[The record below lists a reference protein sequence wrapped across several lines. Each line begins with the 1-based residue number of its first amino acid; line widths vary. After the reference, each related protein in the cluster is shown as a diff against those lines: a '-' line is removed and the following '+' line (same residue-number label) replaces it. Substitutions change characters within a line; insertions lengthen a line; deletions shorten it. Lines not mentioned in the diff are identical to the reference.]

1 MQNKASELSSALPNL
16 SELDSAFEKVER
28 AKQEWEATADS
39 LPELVCVVDDQGRM
53 VRANRTIEAWQLG
66 DVKAIQGFSLHTLLH
81 PGCLGLYCEL
91 DRYLRRALA
100 SVQVGRAEQLETYDT
115 FLHRHLLVR
124 VQPVVTQ
131 RTHLPITAV
140 IVIED
145 ITERR
150 QNEEALRRSLTRLQ
164 ALNDLHRAILAAR
177 SPEEIAQAALARLR
191 SLMLFRQAR
200 VTLNGLAADDLV
212 VLAADANGTT
222 HLHPR
227 QTCTSA
233 EVEFG
238 EGRRLTED
246 FSVAD
251 LERLDA
257 PSLFEQQLA
266 AEGMRSLINVPLMV
280 DAEFVGSLLLASDR
294 VDAFKAEQ
302 RQVAHEISTLLAIA
316 VHQARLHRQVEQT
329 NTQLRA
335 ALQAKE
341 EIIANV
347 SHELRT
353 PLGLIYGYSALM
365 EERELGPLTAEQ
377 RQALDIMLKQ
387 TEQLRFMVERLVE
400 LRTIDAAQLCRQPLD
415 ASEWLTLVVKPW
427 RKRAKLED
435 KTIYLDLDLPTPPRK
450 LFADPEALKQALDNL
465 LDNAIKFSLPN
476 SAIRVQ
482 ARIDRDTV
490 IVSVND
496 QGIGIPAD
504 QLTHVFERFYQING
518 SATRRYG
525 GMGVGLALCREI
537 VEAHGGRSWAESGG
551 EGRGSTFFIALP
563 LAQTEGTHSTEL

>member
-1 MQNKASELSSALPNL
+1 
-16 SELDSAFEKVER
+16 
-28 AKQEWEATADS
+28 
-39 LPELVCVVDDQGRM
+39 
-53 VRANRTIEAWQLG
+53 
-66 DVKAIQGFSLHTLLH
+66 
-81 PGCLGLYCEL
+81 
-91 DRYLRRALA
+91 
-100 SVQVGRAEQLETYDT
+100 
-115 FLHRHLLVR
+115 
-124 VQPVVTQ
+124 
-131 RTHLPITAV
+131 
-140 IVIED
+140 
-145 ITERR
+145 
-150 QNEEALRRSLTRLQ
+150 
-164 ALNDLHRAILAAR
+164 
-177 SPEEIAQAALARLR
+177 
-191 SLMLFRQAR
+191 MLFRQAR
-200 VTLNGLAADDLV
+200 VTLSGLAANDLV

-227 QTCTSA
+227 QTLTSA

-251 LERLDA
+251 LKQLDA

-280 DAEFVGSLLLASDR
+280 ETEFVGSLLLASDR

-302 RQVAHEISTLLAIA
+302 RQMAHEIATLLAIA
-316 VHQARLHRQVEQT
+316 VHQARLYRQVEQA
-329 NTQLRA
+329 NAQLRA

-365 EERELGPLTAEQ
+365 DERELGPLTTDQ
-377 RQALDIMLKQ
+377 RQAVGIMLKQ
-387 TEQLRFMVERLVE
+387 AEQLRFMVEQLVE
-400 LRTIDAAQLCRQPLD
+400 LRRIDATHLCCQPVD
-415 ASEWLTLVVKPW
+415 TAEWLPLVVKPW
-427 RKRAKLED
+427 RKRAHQAEQ
-435 KTIYLDLDLPTPPRK
+435 TIYLDLDLPNPPRK
-450 LFADPEALKQALDNL
+450 LSADPEALKQALDNL
-465 LDNAIKFSLPN
+465 LDNAIKFSPHG

-490 IVSVND
+490 VVAVHD
-496 QGIGIPAD
+496 QGIGLPHD
-504 QLTHVFERFYQING
+504 QLTQVFERFYQVNS

-537 VEAHGGRSWAESGG
+537 VEAHGGRCWAESAG

-563 LAQTEGTHSTEL
+563 LDQA

>member
-1 MQNKASELSSALPNL
+1 MQSKATELSTAGLPNL
-16 SELDSAFEKVER
+16 SEIDSAFEKVER
-28 AKQEWEATADS
+28 AKQEWEATVDS
-39 LPELVCVVDDQGRM
+39 LPELVCVVDDQGRV

-91 DRYLRRALA
+91 DRYLRRALTMVPV
-100 SVQVGRAEQLETYDT
+100 SRTEQLEAYDT
-115 FLHRHLLVR
+115 FLHRHLQVR
-124 VQPVVTQ
+124 VQPVVTE
-131 RTHLPITAV
+131 RPHLPITAV

-177 SPEEIAQAALARLR
+177 SPEDIAQAALARLR
-191 SLMLFRQAR
+191 TLLLFRQAR
-200 VTLNGLAADDLV
+200 VTLNGRAANDLV

-238 EGRRLTED
+238 EDRRLTEE
-246 FSVAD
+246 FSVTD
-251 LERLDA
+251 LEQLDA

-266 AEGMRSLINVPLMV
+266 ADGMRSLINVPLMV
-280 DAEFVGSLLLASDR
+280 ETEFVGSLLLASDR
-294 VDAFKAEQ
+294 VEAFKTEQ
-302 RQVAHEISTLLAIA
+302 RQVAHEIGTLLAIA
-316 VHQARLHRQVEQT
+316 VHQARLYRQVKQA
-329 NTQLRA
+329 NTQLRT

-353 PLGLIYGYSALM
+353 PLGLIYGYTALM
-365 EERELGPLTAEQ
+365 SERELGPLTADQ
-377 RQALDIMLKQ
+377 QQALGIMLKQ
-387 TEQLRFMVERLVE
+387 AEQLRFMVERLVE
-400 LRTIDAAQLCRQPLD
+400 LRTIDATQLCRQPLD
-415 ASEWLTLVVKPW
+415 AAEWLTLVVKPW
-427 RKRAKLED
+427 RKRAHLQSQ
-435 KTIYLDLDLPTPPRK
+435 TIQVELDLPNPPRK

-465 LDNAIKFSLPN
+465 LDNALKFSPHG

-482 ARIDRDTV
+482 AKIDRDTV
-490 IVSVND
+490 IVAVHD
-496 QGIGIPAD
+496 RGIGIPED
-504 QLTHVFERFYQING
+504 QLAQVFERFYQING
-518 SATRRYG
+518 SPTRRYG

-537 VEAHGGRSWAESGG
+537 VEAHGGRSWAESAG
-551 EGRGSTFFIALP
+551 EGRGSTFFMALP
-563 LAQTEGTHSTEL
+563 LGQTTENAE